1 MQEGG
6 GTVVPYPLRR
16 RVTLEAHHLLGHP
29 GGKRLAY
36 AVNLKF
42 VLQERYDAQDEQVD
56 RPRDERSRPFTRRE
70 VFRVE
75 HGLLDSARVQGQSR
89 TCSGQG
95 PHHVGPVDAMDDN
108 DQM

>member
-29 GGKRLAY
+29 GGRRLAY

-42 VLQERYDAQDEQVD
+42 VLQERYDAQDE
-56 RPRDERSRPFTRRE
+56 F
-70 VFRVE
+70 
-75 HGLLDSARVQGQSR
+75 
-89 TCSGQG
+89 
-95 PHHVGPVDAMDDN
+95 
-108 DQM
+108 